1 MPAGGTILVVDDSPD
16 DVTLLLRTFRQ
27 LGVRNRIE
35 VCDGGRAA
43 LDYLWR
49 DVNSPPS
56 IVLLDLKMPAV
67 DGFQVLRKV
76 KNHPILRDV
85 VVIVL
90 TTSSDRMDIQLA
102 YELGANSFLTKPL
115 DLTEFHE
122 MVNAFHKYWVIH
134 SQPAPPKRGKWIKP
148 PNGGGTDDP
157 KESDGSVS

>member
-35 VCDGGRAA
+35 VCDGGQAA

-49 DVNSPPS
+49 DVNSPPA

-115 DLTEFHE
+115 DLAEFHE
-122 MVNAFHKYWVIH
+122 MVNAFHNYWVIH
-134 SQPAPPKRGKWIKP
+134 SQPAPVKRGRWIKP

-157 KESDGSVS
+157 KETDESVN